1 MNTTTSRTSPRAK
14 PNEKN
19 ASFDTDEGSP
29 TLTFVTAEEALAIPY
44 HTLRHMRFAK
54 DARSICF
61 AFDEFE
67 VTLVG
72 LHLLTLWREL
82 QGYNVREVRLAQ
94 GAAQKALETENPD
107 TVIRSISIKVLNEE
121 PEEEE
126 EEEDLH
132 Q

>member
-1 MNTTTSRTSPRAK
+1 MNTPTSRTSPRAK
-14 PNEKN
+14 PNKNN
-19 ASFDTDEGSP
+19 ASFDIDEGSP
-29 TLTFVTAEEALAIPY
+29 TLTFVTADEALAIPY
-44 HTLRHMRFAK
+44 HTLHHMRIAK

-67 VTLVG
+67 VILVG

-107 TVIRSISIKVLNEE
+107 TVIRSILIKVLNEE
-121 PEEEE
+121 PEEEIDGE
-126 EEEDLH
+126 
-132 Q
+132 

>member
-1 MNTTTSRTSPRAK
+1 MNTPTSRTSPRAK
-14 PNEKN
+14 PNGKN
-19 ASFDTDEGSP
+19 ASFDIDEGSP
-29 TLTFVTAEEALAIPY
+29 TLTFVTAGEALAIPY
-44 HTLRHMRFAK
+44 HTVHHMRFAK

-94 GAAQKALETENPD
+94 GTAQKALETENPN
-107 TVIRSISIKVLNEE
+107 TVIRSISIKVLNED
-121 PEEEE
+121 PEEDIDQE
-126 EEEDLH
+126 
-132 Q
+132 